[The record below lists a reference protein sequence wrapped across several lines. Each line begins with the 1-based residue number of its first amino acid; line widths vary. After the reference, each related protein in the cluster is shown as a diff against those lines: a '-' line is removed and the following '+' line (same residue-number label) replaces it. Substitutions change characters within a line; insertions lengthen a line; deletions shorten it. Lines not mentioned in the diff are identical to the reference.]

1 MQKHA
6 TGEMP
11 CMQTHSRAG
20 VQVILHLVSLA
31 ELLGISAAP
40 FLHVDMVLLDGVELG
55 SARWRAERRRGI
67 EAQRLCIH
75 AASVLLGSLVA
86 TERAMRSL

>member
-40 FLHVDMVLLDGVELG
+40 FLHVHMVLLDGVSLV
-55 SARWRAERRRGI
+55 RRGGGPNGARGI